1 MHINEAKEIVKH
13 YVDTVLE
20 NTQNNEFAVLET
32 RCIYSKETIV
42 TAFKVFVSHYTIFRY
57 INAEMNQNFYT
68 MLNRLHIL
76 VDKNKYDQYMKLHKK
91 INNKGL
97 FSKKP
102 SPEDFQKYTS
112 FIQGAS
118 MCNEHDEVNAVQ
130 MKVQQYWNE
139 YLKSDKALT
148 LHEPYE
154 HIYNLMGLEYK
165 DEYGQAFYEEGMTA
179 IQESKS

>member
-20 NTQNNEFAVLET
+20 NTKNNEFAVLET
-32 RCIYSKETIV
+32 KCIYTKETIA

-57 INAEMNQNFYT
+57 ISAEMNQNFYT

-76 VDKNKYDQYMKLHKK
+76 VDKNKYDQYIKLHKK
-91 INNKGL
+91 IHSKGI

-102 SPEDFQKYTS
+102 TAVEMQEYTS
-112 FIQGAS
+112 YFQNAS
-118 MCNEHDEVNAVQ
+118 MCNEHDEVNKIQ
-130 MKVQQYWNE
+130 MKVQQYWGE
-139 YLKSDKALT
+139 YLKADKPLT

-154 HIYNLMGLEYK
+154 YIYNLIGLEYK
-165 DEYGQAFYEEGMTA
+165 DEYGQAFYEEGMRV
-179 IQESKS
+179 IEESKS